1 MDEIN
6 KKSVLI
12 IDSDNNVLSALS
24 TGLKSR
30 SMLPIT
36 AKDGYDGYNR
46 ALKEK
51 PDIIISEIILPTL
64 DGFRITKLLKYDERY
79 MNILI
84 ILITNNIDNIEAQ
97 KISDCGADGHL
108 GKPFKFSNLMKKITD
123 VETNNE

>member
-1 MDEIN
+1 MDSLN

-12 IDSDNNVLSALS
+12 IDSDDNVLSALS

-51 PDIIISEIILPTL
+51 PDIILLEIILPTL
-64 DGFRITKLLKYDERY
+64 DGFRITKLLKFDERY
-79 MNILI
+79 MDTYI
-84 ILITNNIDNIEAQ
+84 ILMSNNIENIDAD
-97 KISDCGADGHL
+97 KISKSGANGYL
-108 GKPFKFSNLMKKITD
+108 GKPFKFSDLIKKI
-123 VETNNE
+123 NEVTTKNE

>member
-1 MDEIN
+1 MNALD

-12 IDSDNNVLSALS
+12 IDSDDNVLSALS

-51 PDIIISEIILPTL
+51 PDIILSEITLPTM
-64 DGFRITKLLKYDERY
+64 DGFKIAKLLMFDERY
-79 MNILI
+79 MDTFMILM
-84 ILITNNIDNIEAQ
+84 TNNIESIDAD
-97 KISDCGADGHL
+97 KISSSGVNGYL
-108 GKPFKFSNLMKKITD
+108 GKPFKFSDLIKKI
-123 VETNNE
+123 NEVTSDNE

>member
-1 MDEIN
+1 MDSLN

-12 IDSDNNVLSALS
+12 IDSDDNVLSALS

-51 PDIIISEIILPTL
+51 PDIILSEIILPTL
-64 DGFRITKLLKYDERY
+64 DGFRITKLLKFDERY
-79 MNILI
+79 MDTFMILMS
-84 ILITNNIDNIEAQ
+84 NNIENIDAD
-97 KISDCGADGHL
+97 KMLKSGANGYL
-108 GKPFKFSNLMKKITD
+108 GKPFKFSDLIKKI
-123 VETNNE
+123 NEITTKDE

>member
-46 ALKEK
+46 ALNEK
-51 PDIIISEIILPTL
+51 PDIIISEIMLPTL
-64 DGFRITKLLKYDERY
+64 DGFRITKLLNLKK
-79 MNILI
+79 NLI
-84 ILITNNIDNIEAQ
+84 NLMALITRRI
-97 KISDCGADGHL
+97 L
-108 GKPFKFSNLMKKITD
+108 
-123 VETNNE
+123 

>member
-1 MDEIN
+1 MDTLN

-12 IDSDNNVLSALS
+12 IDNDDNVLSALS

-51 PDIIISEIILPTL
+51 PDIILSEITLPTL
-64 DGFRITKLLKYDERY
+64 DGFRLTKLLKFDERY
-79 MNILI
+79 MDTLMILM
-84 ILITNNIDNIEAQ
+84 TNNIDSIDTD
-97 KISDCGADGHL
+97 KISNSGANGYL
-108 GKPFKFSNLMKKITD
+108 GKPFKFSDLIKKINEVTTD
-123 VETNNE
+123 ND

>member
-1 MDEIN
+1 MDALN

-12 IDSDNNVLSALS
+12 IDSDDNVLSALS

-51 PDIIISEIILPTL
+51 PDIILSEITLPTM
-64 DGFRITKLLKYDERY
+64 DGFKIAKLLMFDERY
-79 MNILI
+79 MDTFMILM
-84 ILITNNIDNIEAQ
+84 TNNIENIDAD
-97 KISDCGADGHL
+97 KISSSGVNGYL
-108 GKPFKFSNLMKKITD
+108 GKPFKFSDLIKKI
-123 VETNNE
+123 NEVTSDNE

>member
-1 MDEIN
+1 MDVLN
-6 KKSVLI
+6 NKSVLI
-12 IDSDNNVLSALS
+12 IDNDDNVLSALT

-51 PDIIISEIILPTL
+51 PDIILSEIILPTL
-64 DGFRITKLLKYDERY
+64 DGLRLTKLLKFDERY
-79 MNILI
+79 METLMILM
-84 ILITNNIDNIEAQ
+84 TSNIETIDKD
-97 KISDCGADGHL
+97 KISDSGANGYL
-108 GKPFKFSNLMKKITD
+108 GKPFKFSDLMKKITD

>member
-1 MDEIN
+1 MDALN

-12 IDSDNNVLSALS
+12 IDSDDNVLSALS

-51 PDIIISEIILPTL
+51 PDIILSEITLPTM
-64 DGFRITKLLKYDERY
+64 DGFKIAKLLMFDERY
-79 MNILI
+79 MDTFMILM
-84 ILITNNIDNIEAQ
+84 TNNIENIDAD
-97 KISDCGADGHL
+97 KISSSGVNGYL
-108 GKPFKFSNLMKKITD
+108 GKPFKFSDLIKKINEVTTD
-123 VETNNE
+123 NE